1 MKKAIFLFMTLLTLG
16 LPLGVVAESTID
28 RAHSAYDRE
37 HYQEALQLYLQ
48 EAQNTGTSS
57 NLFYNIGN
65 AYYRM
70 SDYTHAILYY
80 ERALRLNPA
89 NSDARA
95 NLDFVRSQAK
105 ISEDTGAS
113 FFANVVM
120 NVVNQVPS
128 NTWAVV
134 AALAFSL
141 FLLAVALYI
150 FVDSVWLRKLG
161 FFGGGALLVVTLVAV
176 ACAWQVRALAVEHRE
191 AIVVAHS
198 STLSVAPHA
207 PNAKEE
213 AFVLREGQKVTIQD
227 SVSNTAGVQVQVWYR
242 IETADSRQAWIRS
255 TDVEKI

>member
-1 MKKAIFLFMTLLTLG
+1 
-16 LPLGVVAESTID
+16 
-28 RAHSAYDRE
+28 
-37 HYQEALQLYLQ
+37 
-48 EAQNTGTSS
+48 
-57 NLFYNIGN
+57 
-65 AYYRM
+65 
-70 SDYTHAILYY
+70 
-80 ERALRLNPA
+80 
-89 NSDARA
+89 
-95 NLDFVRSQAK
+95 
-105 ISEDTGAS
+105 
-113 FFANVVM
+113 M
-120 NVVNQVPS
+120 NVVNRVPS

-161 FFGGGALLVVTLVAV
+161 FFGGGALLVVALVAV